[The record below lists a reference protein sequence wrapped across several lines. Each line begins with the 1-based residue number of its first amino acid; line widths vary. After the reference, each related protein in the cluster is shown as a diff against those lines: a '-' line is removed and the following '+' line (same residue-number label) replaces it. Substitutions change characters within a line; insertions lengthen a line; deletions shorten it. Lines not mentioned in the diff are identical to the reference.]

1 MPSRGIVLNAAPSF
15 QLFMTRRVAIT
26 GTSGGSRKSFDFKKA
41 TTVITLQSPDETEL
55 KILVSSLYPNCRDAA
70 DKLVSCYQAL
80 CQRVGGASSV
90 SGRGFSLRDLL
101 KWAHRLANSANEET
115 LNPETVVLEGMDC
128 FCNHLPVSEVQ
139 EQVKFENPWSK
150 TLALRTQ
157 NSIIFKFRFLHS
169 DKSRNYV
176 WFCLELPF

>member
-15 QLFMTRRVAIT
+15 QLFMTRRLAVT
-26 GTSGGSRKSFDFKKA
+26 GGTAGGSSKSFDFKKA
-41 TTVITLQSPDETEL
+41 TTVITLQSPEETEL

-139 EQVKFENPWSK
+139 EQVNLKKQNPGPKRW
-150 TLALRTQ
+150 
-157 NSIIFKFRFLHS
+157 
-169 DKSRNYV
+169 
-176 WFCLELPF
+176 P